1 MSADSTIKDFLQ
13 GEIRGIT
20 IPESTLQ
27 SIYVKAGIPGE
38 DTYLDELTE
47 KQRELA
53 TAWTYV
59 WIATGPA
66 TTAKWSESDG
76 DWSQS
81 AGGEVYTATQLRTLL
96 RLADDIFKKY
106 GLATVSKNEWG
117 MRAGGI
123 RNIRYSLGY
132 GHGSRNRRW

>member
-1 MSADSTIKDFLQ
+1 MSTDVSIKDFLQ

-20 IPESTLQ
+20 IPESSLQ
-27 SIYVKAGIPGE
+27 SIYIKAGIE
-38 DTYLDELTE
+38 NENMYLDELSE

-81 AGGEVYTATQLRTLL
+81 SGGEVYTATQLRTLL

-106 GLATVSKNEWG
+106 NLPTVGKNEWG
-117 MRAGGI
+117 MRIGGI
-123 RNIRYSLGY
+123 RNIRYTNRS
-132 GHGSRNRRW
+132 SRW

>member
-1 MSADSTIKDFLQ
+1 MSTDYTIKSFLQ
-13 GEIRGIT
+13 GEIRGIE

-27 SIYVKAGIPGE
+27 GILVKAGISDSE
-38 DTYLDELTE
+38 TYLDELSE
-47 KQRELA
+47 RQRELA

-59 WIATGPA
+59 WIATGPS

-96 RLADDIFKKY
+96 RLADEIFAKY

-123 RNIRYSLGY
+123 RNIRHTSGY
-132 GHGSRNRRW
+132 RSRRW

>member
-1 MSADSTIKDFLQ
+1 MSTDSTIKDFLQ
-13 GEIRGIT
+13 GEIRGIE
-20 IPESTLQ
+20 IPESSLQ
-27 SIYVKAGIPGE
+27 SIYIKAGITDE
-38 DTYLDELTE
+38 NAYIDELTE

-123 RNIRYSLGY
+123 RNIRYSQGY

>member
-1 MSADSTIKDFLQ
+1 MSTDSTIKDFLQ

-20 IPESTLQ
+20 IPESSLR
-27 SIYVKAGIPGE
+27 SIYIKAGIE
-38 DTYLDELTE
+38 NENMYLDELSE

-96 RLADDIFKKY
+96 RLADEIFKKY
-106 GLATVSKNEWG
+106 GLSTVSGNEWG
-117 MRAGGI
+117 MRIGGF
-123 RNIRYSLGY
+123 RNVRDY
-132 GHGSRNRRW
+132 GISRRGW

>member
-1 MSADSTIKDFLQ
+1 MSTDSTIKDFLQ
-13 GEIRGIT
+13 GEIRGIV
-20 IPESTLQ
+20 IPESSLQ
-27 SIYVKAGIPGE
+27 AIYVKAGIEDGE
-38 DTYLDELTE
+38 MYLDELSE
-47 KQRELA
+47 RQRELA

-66 TTAKWSESDG
+66 TTARWSESDG

-106 GLATVSKNEWG
+106 GLTPVSGNEWG
-117 MRAGGI
+117 MRVGGI
-123 RNIRYSLGY
+123 RNIRHTNSF
-132 GHGSRNRRW
+132 RRRW

>member
-1 MSADSTIKDFLQ
+1 MSTDSTIKDFLQ
-13 GEIRGIT
+13 GEIRGLE
-20 IPESTLQ
+20 IPESSLR
-27 SIYVKAGIPGE
+27 SIYIKAGIE
-38 DTYLDELTE
+38 NENMYLDELSE

-96 RLADDIFKKY
+96 RLADEIFKKY
-106 GLATVSKNEWG
+106 GLSTVSGNEWG
-117 MRAGGI
+117 MRIGGF
-123 RNIRYSLGY
+123 RNVRDY
-132 GHGSRNRRW
+132 GISRRGW

>member
-1 MSADSTIKDFLQ
+1 MSTDSTIKDFLQ

-27 SIYVKAGIPGE
+27 SIYIKAGITDEGA
-38 DTYLDELTE
+38 YLDELTE

-96 RLADDIFKKY
+96 RLADEIFKKY
-106 GLATVSKNEWG
+106 GLSTVSGNEWG
-117 MRAGGI
+117 MRVGGF
-123 RNIRYSLGY
+123 RNIRDY
-132 GHGSRNRRW
+132 GLSRRRRW

>member
-1 MSADSTIKDFLQ
+1 MSTDSTIKDFLQ
-13 GEIRGIT
+13 GEIRGLE
-20 IPESTLQ
+20 IPESSLR
-27 SIYVKAGIPGE
+27 SIYIKAGITNE
-38 DTYLDELTE
+38 NAYLDELTE

-81 AGGEVYTATQLRTLL
+81 SGGEVYTATQLRTLL

-106 GLATVSKNEWG
+106 NLPTVGKNEWG
-117 MRAGGI
+117 MRIGGI
-123 RNIRYSLGY
+123 RNIRYTNRS
-132 GHGSRNRRW
+132 SRW

>member
-1 MSADSTIKDFLQ
+1 MDTDSTIKDYLQ
-13 GEIRGIT
+13 GEIRGIQ
-20 IPESTLQ
+20 IPESTLR
-27 SIYVKAGIPGE
+27 SIYLKSGIDGE
-38 DTYLDELTE
+38 GVYLDELSE
-47 KQRELA
+47 RQRELA

-81 AGGEVYTATQLRTLL
+81 GGGEVYTATQLRTLL
-96 RLADDIFKKY
+96 RLADEIFKKY
-106 GLATVSKNEWG
+106 DLPTVNGNTWG

-123 RNIRYSLGY
+123 RNIRY
-132 GHGSRNRRW
+132 GSSRRTLW

>member
-1 MSADSTIKDFLQ
+1 MSTDSTIKDFLQ
-13 GEIRGIT
+13 GEIRGIE
-20 IPESTLQ
+20 IPESSLQ
-27 SIYVKAGIPGE
+27 SIYIKAGITDE
-38 DTYLDELTE
+38 NAYIDELTE

-81 AGGEVYTATQLRTLL
+81 SGGEVYTATQLRTLL
-96 RLADDIFKKY
+96 RLADEIFKKY
-106 GLATVSKNEWG
+106 GLSTVSGNEWG
-117 MRAGGI
+117 MRVGGF
-123 RNIRYSLGY
+123 RNIRDYGLRGYS
-132 GHGSRNRRW
+132 SRRRW

>member
-1 MSADSTIKDFLQ
+1 MSTDVSIKDFLQ
-13 GEIRGIT
+13 GEIRGIA
-20 IPESTLQ
+20 IPESSLQ
-27 SIYVKAGIPGE
+27 SIYIKAGIE
-38 DTYLDELTE
+38 NENMYLDELSE

-81 AGGEVYTATQLRTLL
+81 SGGEVYTATQLRTLL
-96 RLADDIFKKY
+96 RLADDIFKTY
-106 GLATVSKNEWG
+106 NLPTVGKNEWG
-117 MRAGGI
+117 MRIGGI
-123 RNIRYSLGY
+123 RNIRYTNRS
-132 GHGSRNRRW
+132 SRW

>member
-1 MSADSTIKDFLQ
+1 MGTDSTIKDFLQ
-13 GEIRGIT
+13 GEIRGIQ

-27 SIYVKAGIPGE
+27 SIFIKSGIPQ
-38 DTYLDELTE
+38 DADVFIDELTE
-47 KQRELA
+47 RQRELA

-81 AGGEVYTATQLRTLL
+81 GGGEVYTATQLRTLL
-96 RLADDIFKKY
+96 RLADEIFKKY
-106 GLATVSKNEWG
+106 DLPTVNGNTWG
-117 MRAGGI
+117 MRVGGI
-123 RNIRYSLGY
+123 RNIR
-132 GHGSRNRRW
+132 HTRNNITRW

>member
-1 MSADSTIKDFLQ
+1 MSTDVSIKDFLQ

-20 IPESTLQ
+20 IPESSLQ
-27 SIYVKAGIPGE
+27 SIYIKAGIENE
-38 DTYLDELTE
+38 DMYLDELSE

-96 RLADDIFKKY
+96 RLADEIFKKY
-106 GLATVSKNEWG
+106 GLSTVSGNEWG
-117 MRAGGI
+117 MRIGGF
-123 RNIRYSLGY
+123 RNVRDY
-132 GHGSRNRRW
+132 GISRRGW

>member
-1 MSADSTIKDFLQ
+1 MSIDTTIKDFLQ
-13 GEIRGIT
+13 GEIRGIE
-20 IPESTLQ
+20 IPESSLQ
-27 SIYVKAGIPGE
+27 AIYVKAGITDE
-38 DTYLDELTE
+38 NAYLDQLSER
-47 KQRELA
+47 QRELA

-66 TTAKWSESDG
+66 TTSRWSESDG

-96 RLADDIFKKY
+96 RLADEIFKKY
-106 GLATVSKNEWG
+106 GLSTVGGNDWG

-123 RNIRYSLGY
+123 RNIRHYNTRY
-132 GHGSRNRRW
+132 GRW

>member
-1 MSADSTIKDFLQ
+1 MSTDSTIKDFLQ
-13 GEIRGIT
+13 GEIRGLE
-20 IPESTLQ
+20 IPESSLR
-27 SIYVKAGIPGE
+27 SIYIKAGITNE
-38 DTYLDELTE
+38 NAYLDELTE

-81 AGGEVYTATQLRTLL
+81 SGGEVYTATQLRTLL

-106 GLATVSKNEWG
+106 NLPTVGKNEWG
-117 MRAGGI
+117 IRIGGI
-123 RNIRYSLGY
+123 RNIRYTNRS
-132 GHGSRNRRW
+132 SRW

>member
-1 MSADSTIKDFLQ
+1 MSTDVSIKDFLQ

-20 IPESTLQ
+20 IPESSLQ
-27 SIYVKAGIPGE
+27 SIYIKAGIE
-38 DTYLDELTE
+38 NENMYLDELSE

-81 AGGEVYTATQLRTLL
+81 SGGEVYTATQLRTLL

-106 GLATVSKNEWG
+106 NLPTVGKNEWG
-117 MRAGGI
+117 MRIGGI
-123 RNIRYSLGY
+123 RNIRYT
-132 GHGSRNRRW
+132 NRSNRW

>member
-1 MSADSTIKDFLQ
+1 MSTDVSIKDFLQ
-13 GEIRGIT
+13 GEIRGIA
-20 IPESTLQ
+20 IPESSLQ
-27 SIYVKAGIPGE
+27 SIYIKAGIE
-38 DTYLDELTE
+38 NENMYLDELSE

-81 AGGEVYTATQLRTLL
+81 SGGEVYTATQLRTLL

-106 GLATVSKNEWG
+106 NLPTVGKNEWG
-117 MRAGGI
+117 MRIGGI
-123 RNIRYSLGY
+123 RNIRYTNRS
-132 GHGSRNRRW
+132 SRW